1 MITLRERFTVT
12 KGYNTWAFGLMAV
25 GVISII
31 ILFITHGSSSDPQK
45 QACFW
50 ASLLQNSVYFLL
62 ITNAVMF
69 FIAATTLAW
78 GGWQLSFRRVSE
90 AVSTAVPVI
99 GIISGLIML
108 ALVFGGNHVI
118 YHWAS
123 PEAAHD
129 PIIQQKSPFLNK
141 GFFAFG
147 TILIITL
154 WSFLGYKIRSLS
166 R

>member
-12 KGYNTWAFGLMAV
+12 KGYNLWAFGLMAV
-25 GVISII
+25 GIISVI
-31 ILFITHGSSSDPQK
+31 ILFITHGSSIDEHK
-45 QACFW
+45 QARFW

-62 ITNAVMF
+62 VTNAVMF

-90 AVSTAVPVI
+90 AISTAVPVI
-99 GIISGLIML
+99 GIISALIMF

-118 YHWAS
+118 YFWAS

-129 PIIQQKSPFLNK
+129 SNIQQKSAFLNK
-141 GFFAFG
+141 GFFTFW
-147 TILIITL
+147 TVLIISL